1 MSRPSKIGW
10 GEGGMAIRCKHM
22 RKHLRIGLIVNPLA
36 GIGGAVGLKG
46 SDGKAIVDEAV
57 KRGAIRRAPL
67 RTLHALEHMRD
78 FFDCLE
84 FICFPGS
91 MGEDVC
97 RDAGLNPT
105 VIGKDLTRGGGST
118 ATNTSE
124 ASIPETSAAD
134 TEAAAQAL
142 QSEAVDLIL
151 FAGGDGTARD
161 ICHAIGS
168 TIPVLGIPAGVK
180 IHSGVYAVNAEGAA
194 NIVRMLVGGEMVSI
208 SPGEVRDIDEDAFR
222 AGVVKAKYYGEL
234 LVPNEG
240 RYLQQVKCGGRPV
253 EALVLQDI
261 AEEII
266 GQMDDDCL
274 YIFGPGSTTGAIVE
288 QMALENTLLGVDVVK
303 AQDLVASDV
312 NETDLLALVKGQ
324 KCKLIIT
331 LIGGQGHIIGR
342 GNHQI
347 GPEVLREVGREN
359 ILVVSTPSK
368 IEELE
373 GRPLLVD
380 SYDDDINKM
389 MKGLIPVVTGFES
402 TVLYRVE

>member
-1 MSRPSKIGW
+1 MV
-10 GEGGMAIRCKHM
+10 IRCQYM

-46 SDGKAIVDEAV
+46 SDGQAIVDEAV
-57 KRGAIRRAPL
+57 KRGAIKRAPL

-97 RDAGLNPT
+97 REAGLNPT
-105 VIGKDLTRGGGST
+105 IIGKEGARGCD
-118 ATNTSE
+118 A
-124 ASIPETSAAD
+124 AETSAAD
-134 TEAAAQAL
+134 TEAAARTL

-168 TIPVLGIPAGVK
+168 TVPVLGIPAGVK

-194 NIVRMLVGGEMVSI
+194 NIVRMLVCGEMVSI
-208 SPGEVRDIDEDAFR
+208 SSGEVRDIDEDAFR

-234 LVPNEG
+234 LVPSEG
-240 RYLQQVKCGGRPV
+240 RYLQHVKCGGRPV

-303 AQDLVASDV
+303 GQELVASDV
-312 NETDLLALVKGQ
+312 NETDLLALVKDHE
-324 KCKLIIT
+324 CKLIIT

-380 SYDDDINKM
+380 SYDNDINKM

>member
-1 MSRPSKIGW
+1 
-10 GEGGMAIRCKHM
+10 M

-46 SDGKAIVDEAV
+46 SDGQEVVEEAV

-67 RTLHALEHMRD
+67 RTLHALEHMCD
-78 FFDCLE
+78 LFDCLE
-84 FICFPGS
+84 FICFPGC
-91 MGEDVC
+91 MGGDVC
-97 RDAGLNPT
+97 REAGIVPT
-105 VIGKDLTRGGGST
+105 VITEGNPEGGGFIENCPS
-118 ATNTSE
+118 AYSVKTSG
-124 ASIPETSAAD
+124 AD
-134 TEAAAQAL
+134 TKAAARAL
-142 QSEAVDLIL
+142 KNESVDLIL

-161 ICHAIGS
+161 ICDAIGS
-168 TIPVLGIPAGVK
+168 TVPVLGIPAGVK

-208 SPGEVRDIDEDAFR
+208 APGEVRDIDEDAFR
-222 AGVVKAKYYGEL
+222 VGVVKAKYYGEL
-234 LVPNEG
+234 MVPNEG

-253 EALVLQDI
+253 EALVLHDI

-266 GQMDDDCL
+266 GQMDDEFL
-274 YIFGPGSTTGAIVE
+274 YVFGPGSTTGAIVE
-288 QMALENTLLGVDVVK
+288 QMGLENTLLGVDVVK
-303 AQDLVASDV
+303 AQEIVANDI
-312 NETDLLALVKGQ
+312 NETDLLLLVKGQ
-324 KCKLIIT
+324 ACKIIIT

-347 GPEVLREVGREN
+347 GPELLREVGREN
-359 ILVVSTPSK
+359 IVVVSTPSK

-389 MKGLIPVVTGFES
+389 MKGVVPVVTGFES

>member
-1 MSRPSKIGW
+1 
-10 GEGGMAIRCKHM
+10 MAIRCQNM

-46 SDGKAIVDEAV
+46 SDGQAIVDEAV
-57 KRGAIRRAPL
+57 KRGAIRRSPL
-67 RTLHALEHMRD
+67 RTLHALEHMKD
-78 FFDCLE
+78 IFDCLE
-84 FICFPGS
+84 FVCFPGS
-91 MGEDVC
+91 MGEEVC
-97 RDAGLNPT
+97 RKAGLIPT
-105 VIGKDLTRGGGST
+105 VIGES
-118 ATNTSE
+118 ATK
-124 ASIPETSAAD
+124 TSAAD
-134 TEAAAQAL
+134 TEAAARAL
-142 QSEAVDLIL
+142 QREAVDLIL

-161 ICHAIGS
+161 ICRAIGS
-168 TIPVLGIPAGVK
+168 TVPVLGIPAGVK

-194 NIVRMLVGGEMVSI
+194 NIVRMLVAGEMVSI

-222 AGVVKAKYYGEL
+222 EGIVKAKYYGEL
-234 LVPNEG
+234 MVPNEG
-240 RYLQQVKCGGRPV
+240 RYLQHVKCGGRPV

-266 GQMDDDCL
+266 GKMDDDCL

-288 QMALENTLLGVDVVK
+288 QIGLENTLLGVDVVK
-303 AQDLVASDV
+303 AQELVACDV
-312 NETDLLALVKGQ
+312 NEVDLLALVKGQ
-324 KCKLIIT
+324 VCKIIIT

-347 GPEVLREVGREN
+347 GPEVIREVGRDN

-380 SYDDDINKM
+380 SYDDDINAL

>member
-1 MSRPSKIGW
+1 
-10 GEGGMAIRCKHM
+10 M

-46 SDGKAIVDEAV
+46 SDGQAIVDEAI

-67 RTLHALEHMRD
+67 RTLHALEHMSD

-84 FICFPGS
+84 FVCFSGS

-97 RDAGLNPT
+97 LEAGLIPT
-105 VIGKDLTRGGGST
+105 VIGQGRVSRDS
-118 ATNTSE
+118 S
-124 ASIPETSAAD
+124 SDTSAAD
-134 TEAAAQAL
+134 TEAAALAMKEE
-142 QSEAVDLIL
+142 SVDLIL

-168 TIPVLGIPAGVK
+168 TVPVLGIPAGVK

-194 NIVRMLVGGEMVSI
+194 NIVRMLVEGEMVSI
-208 SPGEVRDIDEDAFR
+208 SPAEVRDIDEEAFR

-234 LVPNEG
+234 LVPSEG
-240 RYLQQVKCGGRPV
+240 RYLQHVKCGGRPV

-266 GQMDDDCL
+266 GQMDDECL

-288 QMALENTLLGVDVVK
+288 QMGLENTLLGVDIVK
-303 AQDLVASDV
+303 AQSLVASDV
-312 NETDLLALVKGQ
+312 NETDLITLIKGQ
-324 KCKLIIT
+324 DCKIIIT

-347 GPEVLREVGREN
+347 GPDVLRKVGREN

-389 MKGLIPVVTGFES
+389 MKGLIPVITGFES

>member
-1 MSRPSKIGW
+1 
-10 GEGGMAIRCKHM
+10 M

-46 SDGKAIVDEAV
+46 SDGQAIVEEAV

-67 RTLHALEHMRD
+67 RTLHALEHMHD
-78 FFDCLE
+78 LFDCLE
-84 FICFPGS
+84 FICFPGC

-97 RDAGLNPT
+97 REAGIVPT
-105 VIGKDLTRGGGST
+105 VIGENFVGMSDSVEMSPST
-118 ATNTSE
+118 YPVKTC
-124 ASIPETSAAD
+124 PVKTSAAD
-134 TEAAAQAL
+134 TAAAARAL
-142 QSEAVDLIL
+142 QNEAVDLIL

-161 ICHAIGS
+161 ICDAIGS
-168 TIPVLGIPAGVK
+168 TVPALGIPAGVK

-194 NIVRMLVGGEMVSI
+194 NIVRMLVRGEMVSI
-208 SPGEVRDIDEDAFR
+208 APGEVRDIDEDAFR
-222 AGVVKAKYYGEL
+222 VGVVKAKYYGEL
-234 LVPNEG
+234 MVPNEG

-253 EALVLQDI
+253 EALVLHDI

-266 GQMDDDCL
+266 GQMDDDWL

-288 QMALENTLLGVDVVK
+288 QMGLENTLLGVDVVK
-303 AQDLVASDV
+303 AQEIVANDI
-312 NETDLLALVKGQ
+312 NETDLLLLVKDQ
-324 KCKLIIT
+324 ACKIIIT

-347 GPEVLREVGREN
+347 GPELLREVGREN
-359 ILVVSTPSK
+359 IIVVSTPSK

-389 MKGLIPVVTGFES
+389 MKGAIPVVTGFES

>member
-1 MSRPSKIGW
+1 
-10 GEGGMAIRCKHM
+10 M
-22 RKHLRIGLIVNPLA
+22 RKNLRIGLIVNPLA

-46 SDGKAIVDEAV
+46 SDGQAIVDEAV

-67 RTLHALEHMRD
+67 RTLHALEHMSD
-78 FFDCLE
+78 IFEYLE
-84 FICFPGS
+84 FVCFPGC

-97 RDAGLNPT
+97 REAGLLPT
-105 VIGKDLTRGGGST
+105 VIGENGVKGSDLADTCSLIDS
-118 ATNTSE
+118 AK
-124 ASIPETSAAD
+124 TSAAD
-134 TEAAAQAL
+134 TEAAARAL
-142 QSEAVDLIL
+142 QNEAVDLIL

-168 TIPVLGIPAGVK
+168 AVPVLGIPAGVK

-194 NIVRMLVGGEMVSI
+194 NIIRMLVGGEMVSI
-208 SPGEVRDIDEDAFR
+208 APGEVRDIDEDAFR

-234 LVPNEG
+234 MVPNEG
-240 RYLQQVKCGGRPV
+240 RYLQNVKCGGQPV
-253 EALVLQDI
+253 EALVLQDL

-266 GQMDDDCL
+266 GKMDDDCL

-288 QMALENTLLGVDVVK
+288 QMGLENTLLGVDVVK
-303 AQDLVASDV
+303 AQELVASDV
-312 NETDLLALVKGQ
+312 NEAALLALVKGQ
-324 KCKLIIT
+324 ECKIIIT

-347 GPEVLREVGREN
+347 GPEILHEVGREN

-389 MKGLIPVVTGFES
+389 MKGLIPVITGFES

>member
-1 MSRPSKIGW
+1 
-10 GEGGMAIRCKHM
+10 MAIRCQKM

-46 SDGKAIVDEAV
+46 SDGQAIIDEAV
-57 KRGAIRRAPL
+57 KRGAIRRSPL

-78 FFDCLE
+78 IFDCLE
-84 FICFPGS
+84 FVCFPDS
-91 MGEDVC
+91 MGEEVC
-97 RDAGLNPT
+97 RKAGLMPT
-105 VIGKDLTRGGGST
+105 VIGEST
-118 ATNTSE
+118 TK
-124 ASIPETSAAD
+124 TSAAD
-134 TEAAAQAL
+134 TEAAARAL
-142 QSEAVDLIL
+142 QREAVDLIL

-161 ICHAIGS
+161 ICRAIGS
-168 TIPVLGIPAGVK
+168 TVPVLGIPAGVK

-194 NIVRMLVGGEMVSI
+194 NIVRMLVAGEMVSI

-222 AGVVKAKYYGEL
+222 EGIVKAKYYGEL
-234 LVPNEG
+234 MVPNEG
-240 RYLQQVKCGGRPV
+240 RYLQHVKCGGRPV

-266 GQMDDDCL
+266 GKMDDDCL

-288 QMALENTLLGVDVVK
+288 QIGLENTLLGVDVVK
-303 AQDLVASDV
+303 AQELVACDV
-312 NETDLLALVKGQ
+312 NEVDLLALVKGQ
-324 KCKLIIT
+324 VCKIIIT

-347 GPEVLREVGREN
+347 GPEVIREVGRDN

-380 SYDDDINKM
+380 SYDDDINTM

>member
-1 MSRPSKIGW
+1 
-10 GEGGMAIRCKHM
+10 M

-46 SDGKAIVDEAV
+46 SDGQAIVDEAV
-57 KRGAIRRAPL
+57 RRGAVRRAPL

-78 FFDCLE
+78 FYDCLE

-97 RDAGLNPT
+97 REAGLAPT
-105 VIGKDLTRGGGST
+105 VIGL
-118 ATNTSE
+118 SE
-124 ASIPETSAAD
+124 EGRSAIRISASETSAAD
-134 TEAAAQAL
+134 TEAAARAL
-142 QSEAVDLIL
+142 QDEAVDLIL

-168 TIPVLGIPAGVK
+168 TVPVLGIPAGVK

-240 RYLQQVKCGGRPV
+240 RYLQHVKCGGRPV

-303 AQDLVASDV
+303 AQELVASDV

-324 KCKLIIT
+324 ECKLIIT

-347 GPEVLREVGREN
+347 GPEVLHEVGREN

>member
-1 MSRPSKIGW
+1 
-10 GEGGMAIRCKHM
+10 M
-22 RKHLRIGLIVNPLA
+22 RKQLRIGLIVNPLA

-46 SDGKAIVDEAV
+46 SDGQAIVEEAV

-67 RTLHALEHMRD
+67 RTLHALEHMSD

-84 FICFPGS
+84 FICFPGC

-97 RDAGLNPT
+97 REAGLIPT
-105 VIGKDLTRGGGST
+105 VIGESVVEGRD
-118 ATNTSE
+118 
-124 ASIPETSAAD
+124 SIGICSPTDSVTTSAAD
-134 TEAAAQAL
+134 TEAAARAL
-142 QSEAVDLIL
+142 QNEVVDLIL

-161 ICHAIGS
+161 IYHAIGS
-168 TIPVLGIPAGVK
+168 TVPVLGIPAGVK

-194 NIVRMLVGGEMVSI
+194 NIVRMLVCGEMVSI
-208 SPGEVRDIDEDAFR
+208 APGEVRDIDEDAFR

-234 LVPNEG
+234 MVPNEG

-253 EALVLQDI
+253 EALELQDI

-274 YIFGPGSTTGAIVE
+274 YVFGPGSTTGAIVE
-288 QMALENTLLGVDVVK
+288 LMGLENTLLGVDVVK
-303 AQDLVASDV
+303 AQELVASDV
-312 NETDLLALVKGQ
+312 NEADLLALVKGQ
-324 KCKLIIT
+324 ACKIIIT

-347 GPEVLREVGREN
+347 GPEILREVGREN

-380 SYDDDINKM
+380 SYDEDINKM